1 MAMRYTLFG
10 IGTLL
15 LLGAGGFFLASYGSL
30 PPQLPWLYSLPWGEA
45 QLIPKPWF
53 GLSLV
58 AVLLA
63 TGINFLLSK
72 RLAKNDQIAALV
84 VEGATLLLI
93 LLYLASYIRVLL
105 ILI

>member
-1 MAMRYTLFG
+1 MATRYTLFG
-10 IGTLL
+10 IGVLL
-15 LLGAGGFFLASYGSL
+15 LLGAGAFFLASYGSL

-45 QLIPKPWF
+45 QLINKPWF

-58 AVLLA
+58 AVLLI

-72 RLAKNDQIAALV
+72 RLEKNDVVVALV

-93 LLYLASYIRVLL
+93 LLYLASFVRVLS
-105 ILI
+105 ILV